1 MHIRLGLTGGGPA
14 ESCGKPPIGSRG
26 RPPTCNTPRT
36 ARKEPDRPEAPPAK
50 NPTREGYSGA
60 SEWDWWGSWGNPG
73 RGRVQICHKGAP
85 GRDRS
90 RRKPRNINDSSCAP
104 RLDPGLC
111 GRFRHGPGPDRVR
124 LVPRDPRTPSVSGSA
139 SRRPSRLSRASLVP
153 RTQIAEDLLCGFG
166 ELGLGGEAVAVD
178 VDGDLLKWSEFAD
191 ESLDAHPGG
200 LLQVAGDG
208 QGGHHD
214 GQVGLD
220 RVAGAVEDRAGS
232 QVVLGSC
239 GTTAPRATARGRR
252 RSPRRPP

>member
-1 MHIRLGLTGGGPA
+1 MVREGRARSGVVRT
-14 ESCGKPPIGSRG
+14 ETQSCVAPG
-26 RPPTCNTPRT
+26 
-36 ARKEPDRPEAPPAK
+36 PPAS
-50 NPTREGYSGA
+50 SG
-60 SEWDWWGSWGNPG
+60 
-73 RGRVQICHKGAP
+73 
-85 GRDRS
+85 RS
-90 RRKPRNINDSSCAP
+90 
-104 RLDPGLC
+104 
-111 GRFRHGPGPDRVR
+111 
-124 LVPRDPRTPSVSGSA
+124 
-139 SRRPSRLSRASLVP
+139 RPSRGVFLVRRVQCDSPDVVDVRPTPALRMPDLSRASLVP

>member
-1 MHIRLGLTGGGPA
+1 MSDARVEA
-14 ESCGKPPIGSRG
+14 RG
-26 RPPTCNTPRT
+26 VAKDYPR
-36 ARKEPDRPEAPPAK
+36 A
-50 NPTREGYSGA
+50 GA
-60 SEWDWWGSWGNPG
+60 SGGVLTAVRP
-73 RGRVQICHKGAP
+73 
-85 GRDRS
+85 
-90 RRKPRNINDSSCAP
+90 
-104 RLDPGLC
+104 LDLEL
-111 GRFRHGPGPDRVR
+111 D
-124 LVPRDPRTPSVSGSA
+124 SGSLTVITGR
-139 SRRPSRLSRASLVP
+139 SGLSRASLVP

-232 QVVLGSC
+232 QVVLGHAERLLHVPQLVVGGDHLVGPHDAGGDVAHVALQARHAPGAGQC
-239 GTTAPRATARGRR
+239 GLVDHLVAPVGGGRTG
-252 RSPRRPP
+252 SPWGASGRRPPPWPCSPGP